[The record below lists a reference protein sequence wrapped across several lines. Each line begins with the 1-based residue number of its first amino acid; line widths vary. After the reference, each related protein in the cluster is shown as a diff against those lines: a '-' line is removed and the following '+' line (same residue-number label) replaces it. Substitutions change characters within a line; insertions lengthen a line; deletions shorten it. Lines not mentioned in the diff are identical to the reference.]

1 MLPISHRLRRLAL
14 DTEGA
19 TMVEYALLVALI
31 AVVVIVAVKSIG
43 TSANGVLQ
51 NAADNISGS

>member
-1 MLPISHRLRRLAL
+1 MNKIANATRKFLRNE
-14 DTEGA
+14 EGA

-43 TSANGVLQ
+43 TSANGVLT
-51 NAADNISGS
+51 NAANNISGS